1 MLACFSH
8 VNSGFCLGGRPVIR
22 GVIFDLDGTVYL
34 GESLIGGGRETFRLL
49 RQNNLRWVFLSNK
62 PLERPQAYAA
72 KLSRLGIETP
82 VTEVITS
89 AGVLSNYL
97 KHAIPQARL
106 FVVGEPPLK
115 EELAEAGFTIVDD
128 SPDVDCVVLAFDRTL
143 TYEKLNMAFQAV
155 KFKGARLV
163 ATNSDRSCPV
173 DGGEIPDA
181 AGVIAAVEATT
192 GHRVELIAGKPSPL
206 VIEAAL
212 ARLGLP
218 ADECLMVGDRLET
231 DIAMGIAAGLK
242 TALVLTG
249 VTKRADLD
257 QSSFRPDYILNSIA
271 ELPVVLGL
279 ASENRAAI
287 GE

>member
-1 MLACFSH
+1 M
-8 VNSGFCLGGRPVIR
+8 IR

-34 GESLIGGGRETFRLL
+34 GESLIGGARETFQVL
-49 RQNNLRWVFLSNK
+49 RDNGLRWVFLSNK

-72 KLSRLGIETP
+72 KLSRLGVETP
-82 VTEVITS
+82 VTQVITS
-89 AGVLSNYL
+89 GAVLANYL
-97 KHAIPQARL
+97 QRALPRAKL
-106 FVVGEPPLK
+106 YVVGEPPLQ
-115 EELAEAGFTIVDD
+115 EELAEAGFTIVKD

-143 TYEKLNMAFQAV
+143 TYEKLNFAFQAV

-173 DGGEIPDA
+173 DGGEIPDC

-212 ARLGLP
+212 ARLGLQGE
-218 ADECLMVGDRLET
+218 ECLMVGDRLET
-231 DIAMGIAAGLK
+231 DMAMGIAAGLK

-257 QSSFRPDYILNSIA
+257 QSAFHPDYVLNSIA
-271 ELPVVLGL
+271 ELPAVLGL
-279 ASENRAAI
+279 APEGRAVI